1 MNKHLLST
9 LKTALRLIP
18 IFFFVFSAINATAQ
32 CSLTIN
38 IIGQSSCSGST
49 GAANAVVT
57 GGTAPYT
64 YLWSNGQTTQ
74 VATSLAPGTYTVNAT
89 SANGCTGTQTVTIQA
104 VSVSPNAGPDVSICL
119 GSSIQLNATG
129 GSIYAW
135 SPSTGLS
142 NINIANP
149 IATPTSTT
157 TYTVT
162 VGVPSGELV
171 TNGNFSAGNTGFI
184 SQYGY
189 VNTPYVPGQPTSG
202 LYPEGVYAVVP
213 NPSIYHSNFNF
224 SPADHTTGTGN
235 FMAVNGARPDQN
247 ITIVWR
253 QIVNVIPNTVYT
265 FSTWVTSIHPTA
277 PANLNFSINGST
289 IGTNITAP
297 TPGTWVQFYTTWNSG
312 SNTTADIR
320 IVDLTPDAGGNDFGL
335 DDISF
340 TTICNTN
347 GSDQV
352 IVTVSPVIATNTITC
367 SSPSTGCSPLNPG
380 NIVGST
386 PTGGNGTYAYQW
398 QSSVDN
404 VVWTN
409 ISGATSISYDPPAV
423 TTTTYFQRIVTSGGC
438 SSSSSVCT
446 YVVGTDIT
454 NNTITAPSP
463 QSFCGSGNPGNIVGS
478 VPTGG
483 GSSGSFTYQWQ
494 SSTDQITWT
503 NITSGNG
510 GTGQSYDPPSLSQ
523 TTYYRR
529 IALRN
534 NCSAE
539 TSSTVVITINPNPTP
554 VITANSPLSLCS
566 GATPPDNVTLST
578 AAQTGNVYL
587 WSPGGAT
594 TSNIFVTTAG
604 NYTVQVTN
612 ANGCV
617 GTSAAAVVTVTSPPT
632 LTCSSTNVL
641 CKGAL
646 TGTASVSA
654 TGGATP
660 YTYLWSNGG
669 TTSTISNLPAG
680 TYSVIVNQNGCSATC
695 SRTITEPVTALSGS
709 ITAQTNILCFGN
721 STGSVTV
728 QAAGGTA
735 NYKYKIDAGAYG
747 TATAGSNTFSGLSA
761 GSHTVTIQ
769 DANLCTIT
777 VPVTIATTAALSIN
791 NISQTN
797 TICFGTNTGSV
808 TVQGVGGT
816 LNYQYKIDAGSY
828 GTATEGSNTFGNLSP
843 GAHTV
848 TILDANNCSTT
859 LVVTI
864 TAPASPLSAS
874 LVSTVNAACQNVC
887 NGSATATA
895 TGGQSPYSY
904 LWSNNAT
911 GASVNNLC
919 AGTYSVIV
927 TDSRGCKDT
936 VDVLI
941 NLNPPAAISL
951 TITNVYCNN
960 DHTGTITINHLSG
973 TGPYTYL
980 WSNGQTTQ
988 TATGLSLGNY
998 SVTVTDGNGCTVSAT
1013 GEVRT
1018 YSNLAAFVTTTQA
1031 NNGNNGTAVVS
1042 VFGGTAPYTYL
1053 WSNGQTTSSIS
1064 GLATG
1069 SYSVTVTDADGYT
1082 TTELFN
1088 ITNTNSIASGSFIVK
1103 MGNTMAT
1110 GLKPYGLIY
1119 DLVHNNSV
1127 PVKWIIKP
1135 GKTVKDETDFT
1146 IGSDIFKS
1154 GAFVVEAQYRTSAVN
1169 AVIANWVSQ
1178 GVVGITTTSNLS
1190 LPVFNTITT
1199 FSNVVVDTDNAA
1211 LVTPYFANAG
1221 IPSSIYTL
1229 GLPSDLD
1236 ACDDAYILPH
1246 ADPTWA
1252 THSNLLTFNTT
1263 SKGFI
1268 WAGCHAVSVLEG
1280 IANPGNSN
1288 QRMNFLTNTGLKCYG
1303 AGSCGSLITESH
1315 ANPLTPYTYQ
1325 SSFHSDPI
1333 MQFLG
1338 DMTPSSENG
1347 SERMYIP
1354 LSSPGQWRSTTSRTI
1369 TTADGTSPREGVK
1382 IAYGPGF
1389 GVNTNGMVMYEA
1401 GHSAVGKGTIENQV
1415 AFERAF
1421 FNFILNAGIS
1431 KRIAITATIPQTFIS
1446 GTPQNVS
1453 VSVTGG
1459 SPPYTY
1465 QWSTACGATIANA
1478 TSASTTITFPS
1489 LPPASKCYVTCIV
1502 TDACN
1507 RTSFVSSPVAS
1518 MDLPPPAL
1526 FSLVSKTNVTCF
1538 GVCNGAIDISVS
1550 GAAPPYSYLWSSGQT
1565 TQDISGLCPG
1575 NYTITVTDANGCTK
1589 QTTYTI
1595 TQPAAALSVAV
1606 ASQTNVS
1613 CNTGSNGAASVTVS
1627 GGTTAYSYNWTPGNP
1642 TGDGTASVTG
1652 LTAGTWTCTVTD
1664 ANGCTAA
1671 QSFTITQP
1679 AAALAVAVASQ
1690 TNVSCNAG
1698 SNGAASVTVSGGT
1711 TAYSY
1716 NWTPG
1721 NPTGDGTASV
1731 TGLTAGTWTCTVTD
1745 ANGCT
1750 AAQSFTITQPAA
1762 ALSVAVASQ
1771 TNVSCNTGSNGAAS
1785 VTVSGGTTAYSYNWT
1800 PGNPTGDGT
1809 ASVTGLTAGTWTCTV
1824 TDANGCTAARTFTIT
1839 EPAAA
1844 LTAALTSQVNVLC
1857 FGNATGSAV
1866 ITPSGGTAPY
1876 SITPSQ
1882 TGLAAGLHTFTVTD
1896 DNDCSTTIDV
1906 TILQP
1911 AAALTA
1917 ALTSQVNVLCFGN
1930 ATGSAVI
1937 TPSGGTAPYSITP
1950 AQTGLTAGLH
1960 TFTVTDFNGCSTTI
1974 DVTILQPAAALTAA
1988 LTSQVNVL
1996 CFGNATGSAVIT
2008 PSGGTAPYSISPSQ
2022 TGLAAGVY
2030 TFTITDANGC
2040 SITVD
2045 VTITEPAA
2053 PLLASSSAGSIACNE
2068 GTTSVTVSAT
2078 GGTAPYSGTG
2088 TFTVS
2093 AGAYSYTVTDANGCT
2108 SVTSG
2113 SVDEPTTLVASSS
2126 TGSIACNEG
2135 TTSVTVSATGG
2146 TAPYSGTGTFT
2157 VSAGAYSYTVTD
2169 ANGCT
2174 STTTGSVDEPTT
2186 LVASSSAGSIACNEG
2201 TTSVTVSGTGGTAP
2215 YSGTGTFTVSAGAYS
2230 YTVTDANG
2238 CTSIT
2243 SGQVDEPDALVASSS
2258 AGTIECN
2265 GGTTSVV
2272 VSATGGTA
2280 PYSGTGTFTVS
2291 AGNYSFTVTD
2301 ANQCSSTTTGTI
2313 TDLDLIPPTVA
2324 CQNITAQ
2331 LDANGTAIILAAQID
2346 NGSSDNCGID
2356 TMIVSPASFDCSN
2369 IGENSVTLT
2378 VTDINGNSASCSAA
2392 VTVVDNLAPTA
2403 ICQSITVSLDEQGNA
2418 SITAAQIDNGSS
2430 DNCGIDWMAVSPN
2443 TFTCA
2448 NVGANTV
2455 VLTVMDINGNAS
2467 TCSATVTIQDNI
2479 APVAQCQN
2487 ISVQLDENGNATID
2501 ASQINNG
2508 SSDNCGIDNITV
2520 TPSSFDC
2527 STIGANTV
2535 TLTVTDLSGNTSTC
2549 SATVT
2554 VIGAPVDVSITADGA
2569 TEFCD
2574 GEQVILTATSG
2585 ASYLWSPNG
2594 ETTQSIT
2601 VLTAGSYSVNVTNQ
2615 FGCNG
2620 ASDLI
2625 DVIVHPNPVPTISA
2639 DAALTFCEN
2648 GSVTLTAS
2656 SASAYLWSP
2665 NGETT
2670 QSITVTTSG
2679 DYSVSVNGLFGCRG
2693 TSLPVTVTV
2702 NDNPSPI
2709 VSASGSLIFCTGG
2722 SVTLTSNIETG
2733 NVWSPNGETTQSIT
2747 VSSSGNYSVTV
2758 VDANGCVGTS
2768 AITDV
2773 TVSDD
2778 PTPIVTAS
2786 GATVI
2791 CGSGSVTLTSSSQ
2804 TGNIWSPN
2812 GETTQSITVSSSGN
2826 YSVTVDNGNGCSGTS
2841 NITGVTIVPIPTPTI
2856 VADGPTTVCEGETI
2870 VLTSSSASGN
2880 VWSPNG
2886 ETTQTISALASG
2898 SYSVSVTD
2906 NYGCIGVSAPID
2918 VVISQNPVA
2927 SVSASGSTTFCEG
2940 GSITLSSA
2948 SATNNVWS
2956 PNGETTQSIT
2966 VSTSGSYSVLVTNEF
2981 GCSSQSDSTVIT
2993 VNPNPSP
3000 AVTADGPTTFCYGS
3014 NVILS
3019 SSSSTTYVWTPTAE
3033 TSQSINVTLTGDYSV
3048 TVTDANGCSGSS
3060 EPVHVEVSEEL
3071 LPPTVIANSPT
3082 SFCVGQSVMFTAS
3095 STGNVT
3101 YQWFNNGVAISN
3113 GVGAA
3118 YTAWVTGSYYV
3129 VATDANGCT
3138 VQSVPVQV
3146 NVSETPTANAGTDEM
3161 LCADNS
3167 ITLTASG
3174 GTNYQWSNG
3183 ETTQSITVS
3192 PSDTTQYVVIVS
3204 NPNCDVFASDTV
3216 NVNVVE
3222 NPVAAVQASDSP
3234 SLGNPVNFTDI
3245 SGDNSITNWFW
3256 NFGDGVSSTT
3266 QNTHHTYDTE
3276 GLFNV
3281 VLTVENQYGCTASDT
3296 VEVEIQQIILIPNVI
3311 TPNGDGFN
3319 DGLGIKNNGVDNYE
3333 MVIYDR
3339 WGLII
3344 FEDKSGD
3351 IYWDGKTVA
3360 GADASAGT
3368 YFYILNVNN
3377 HASLGDFQQNG
3388 FITLIR

>member
-1671 QSFTITQP
+1671 
-1679 AAALAVAVASQ
+1679 
-1690 TNVSCNAG
+1690 
-1698 SNGAASVTVSGGT
+1698 
-1711 TAYSY
+1711 
-1716 NWTPG
+1716 
-1721 NPTGDGTASV
+1721 
-1731 TGLTAGTWTCTVTD
+1731 
-1745 ANGCT
+1745 
-1750 AAQSFTITQPAA
+1750 
-1762 ALSVAVASQ
+1762 
-1771 TNVSCNTGSNGAAS
+1771 
-1785 VTVSGGTTAYSYNWT
+1785 
-1800 PGNPTGDGT
+1800 
-1809 ASVTGLTAGTWTCTV
+1809 
-1824 TDANGCTAARTFTIT
+1824 RTFTIT

-2068 GTTSVTVSAT
+2068 GTTSVTVSA
-2078 GGTAPYSGTG
+2078 
-2088 TFTVS
+2088 
-2093 AGAYSYTVTDANGCT
+2093 
-2108 SVTSG
+2108 
-2113 SVDEPTTLVASSS
+2113 
-2126 TGSIACNEG
+2126 
-2135 TTSVTVSATGG
+2135 
-2146 TAPYSGTGTFT
+2146 
-2157 VSAGAYSYTVTD
+2157 
-2169 ANGCT
+2169 
-2174 STTTGSVDEPTT
+2174 
-2186 LVASSSAGSIACNEG
+2186 
-2201 TTSVTVSGTGGTAP
+2201 TGGTAP